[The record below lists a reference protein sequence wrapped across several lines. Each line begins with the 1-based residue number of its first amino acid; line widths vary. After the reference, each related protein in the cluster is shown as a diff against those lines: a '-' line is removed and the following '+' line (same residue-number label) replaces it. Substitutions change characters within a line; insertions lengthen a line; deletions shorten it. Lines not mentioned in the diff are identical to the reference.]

1 MSDDGDNPD
10 LDRDEMVHTADPGP
24 DHSRT
29 YRAFRWLSENLL
41 LIASGVGIALFAVA
55 SIIGYEL
62 PRNLRLIGLCAL
74 ITIPLVGRPTG
85 KKVRS
90 LLWDPNYVWLVDIDA
105 RHMNG
110 GIFRMPGQRF
120 KEWSVEDGQL
130 DWVAPNLAFGK
141 NVDLEGQSV
150 DGCWRGTLS
159 DRELMR
165 TLQAVEECRG
175 QLEDDAKR
183 GFAIEAQ
190 AFTIIRNATRK
201 AVLRIVSTFERGTL
215 PDEGE
220 GLTDEID
227 SAIEQFGLD
236 RKIRA
241 AEDDEAPE
249 SDVPG
254 VRVDLDQDL
263 ADLAGAGD
271 GGVPADD

>member
-1 MSDDGDNPD
+1 MTDDDSNPD
-10 LDRDEMVHTADPGP
+10 LDRDEMAHNADPGP

-29 YRAFRWLSENLL
+29 YRLFRWLTNNLL
-41 LIASGVGIALFAVA
+41 LIASGVGIVLFVIA
-55 SIIGYEL
+55 SVLGYEL
-62 PRNLRLIGLCAL
+62 PRSLRLIGLCAL
-74 ITIPLVGRPTG
+74 VTIPLAGRPTG

-105 RHMNG
+105 RYTKG
-110 GIFRMPGQRF
+110 GIFRTPGQRF
-120 KEWSVEDGQL
+120 REWSVEDGQL
-130 DWVAPNLAFGK
+130 DWVSPNLAFGK
-141 NVDLEGQSV
+141 NVDLEAQTV
-150 DGCWRGTLS
+150 EGCWRGTLS

-175 QLEDDAKR
+175 QLEADAKR

-241 AEDDEAPE
+241 AENDEAPE

-254 VRVDLDQDL
+254 VRIDLDQDL

>member
-1 MSDDGDNPD
+1 MTDDENNPD
-10 LDRDEMVHTADPGP
+10 LDRDEMAHNADPGP

-29 YRAFRWLSENLL
+29 YRLFRWLTNNLL
-41 LIASGVGIALFAVA
+41 LIASGVGIVLFVIA
-55 SIIGYEL
+55 SILGYEL
-62 PRNLRLIGLCAL
+62 PRSLRLIGLCAL
-74 ITIPLVGRPTG
+74 VTIPLAGRPTG

-105 RHMNG
+105 RHTKG
-110 GIFRMPGQRF
+110 GIFRTPGQRF
-120 KEWSVEDGQL
+120 REWSVEDGQL
-130 DWVAPNLAFGK
+130 DWVSPNLAFGK
-141 NVDLEGQSV
+141 NVDLEAQTV
-150 DGCWRGTLS
+150 EGCWRGTLS

-175 QLEDDAKR
+175 QLEADAKR

-241 AEDDEAPE
+241 AENDESPE

-254 VRVDLDQDL
+254 VRIDLDQDL